1 MIFLMAWRNIWRN
14 KTRSIVIML
23 SVAIG
28 LFAGIGVLAL
38 YKGMMRSRVRTVIDT
53 EVGHLQIHHPE
64 FKKDFHPFY
73 VLPGENELVKKI
85 SSVPGVKMVA
95 PRTVVQGMLVT
106 TTGSAGVQING
117 VVPRIEYKASQLKQ
131 KIIAGEGFHDDK
143 KNEIIIGKKL
153 ADKMKIK
160 QGAKLVLTFTDTA
173 DNIVS
178 SAFRV
183 SSIYQSGNAPLDEM
197 NVYVAMNTLNELLL
211 TGRSFHEVAVLLNND
226 GDVETVQKKLQEEF
240 PSLLVESWKEISPET
255 DLMVR
260 TVDEYS
266 YIIMI
271 IILIALA
278 FGILNTMLMSVLER
292 TREIGMIMA
301 LGMSGAR
308 IFLLILWETVLLTVA
323 GTPLGLLAAY
333 FTTRYYQVHG
343 LDLSGMGK
351 DMMASFGFS
360 TMIYPSFPWEKLAA
374 IMIMVIG
381 TALISC
387 LLPAMKALRLQPVEA
402 LKR

>member
-1 MIFLMAWRNIWRN
+1 
-14 KTRSIVIML
+14 
-23 SVAIG
+23 
-28 LFAGIGVLAL
+28 
-38 YKGMMRSRVRTVIDT
+38 
-53 EVGHLQIHHPE
+53 
-64 FKKDFHPFY
+64 
-73 VLPGENELVKKI
+73 
-85 SSVPGVKMVA
+85 
-95 PRTVVQGMLVT
+95 
-106 TTGSAGVQING
+106 
-117 VVPRIEYKASQLKQ
+117 
-131 KIIAGEGFHDDK
+131 
-143 KNEIIIGKKL
+143 
-153 ADKMKIK
+153 
-160 QGAKLVLTFTDTA
+160 
-173 DNIVS
+173 
-178 SAFRV
+178 
-183 SSIYQSGNAPLDEM
+183 
-197 NVYVAMNTLNELLL
+197 
-211 TGRSFHEVAVLLNND
+211 
-226 GDVETVQKKLQEEF
+226 
-240 PSLLVESWKEISPET
+240 
-255 DLMVR
+255 
-260 TVDEYS
+260 
-266 YIIMI
+266 MI

>member
-1 MIFLMAWRNIWRN
+1 MIFQLAWRNIWRN

-38 YKGMMRSRVRTVIDT
+38 YNGMMKSRVRTVIDS
-53 EVGHLQIHHPE
+53 EVAHLQIHHPE
-64 FKKDFHPFY
+64 FKKDFHPSY
-73 VLPGENELVKKI
+73 VLPGKNELVKKI
-85 SSVPGVKMVA
+85 SSHRQVKTIAV
-95 PRTVVQGMLVT
+95 RTVVQGMLVT
-106 TTGSAGVQING
+106 TTGSSGVQING
-117 VVPRIEYKASQLKQ
+117 VVPEVEYKASQLKQ
-131 KIIAGEGFHDDK
+131 KIIIGEGFHADK

-153 ADKMKIK
+153 ADKMKIR
-160 QGAKLVLTFTDTA
+160 QGSKLVLTFTDTS
-173 DNIVS
+173 DNLVS

-183 SSIYQSGNAPLDEM
+183 SSIYQSGNAPLDEW
-197 NVYVAMNTLNELLL
+197 NVYVAMNTLNDLLL
-211 TGRSFHEVAVLLNND
+211 TGDSFNEIAILLNKD
-226 GDVETVQKKLQEEF
+226 DDVEAVEKNLRGEF
-240 PSLLVESWKEISPET
+240 PSLLIESWKEISPET

-292 TREIGMIMA
+292 TREIGMVMA
-301 LGMSGAR
+301 LGMSR
-308 IFLLILWETVLLTVA
+308 LKIFLLILWETVLLTIA
-323 GTPLGLLAAY
+323 GTPPGLLASY
-333 FTTRYYQVHG
+333 FITSYYQKHG

-351 DMMASFGFS
+351 DMMASFGVS
-360 TMIYPSFPWEKLAA
+360 TMIYPSFPWEKLIA
-374 IMIMVIG
+374 IMTMVIG

-387 LLPAMKALRLQPVEA
+387 LLPALKALGLQPVEA
-402 LKR
+402 LRR